1 MKGVAVLIGLLAAS
15 LGGMWA
21 HFAHHNA
28 LTGDVPAGSR
38 SVETDTVVHL
48 GMALDLTLLVPLYAG
63 SAVLLWRRSP
73 WGFVLGMIALL
84 AGLLHQLSYMVAMP
98 IQVAAGIPGASSYD
112 AGEPVIVSLYLLGIL
127 LLLRP
132 IRRGTR
138 WQRDTCR
145 STEANS
151 GAPKK
156 DVVLYVL
163 VVGRGVVSETRDVL
177 ISSSEPGSTGRPR
190 NGALRWGPA
199 WKQAAV
205 PTRSQLCMQ
214 VSIDNG
220 MQDRGH

>member
-98 IQVAAGIPGASSYD
+98 SRLPLASLVPAHTTPANRS
-112 AGEPVIVSLYLLGIL
+112 S
-127 LLLRP
+127 
-132 IRRGTR
+132 
-138 WQRDTCR
+138 CR
-145 STEANS
+145 STCSEYSCCFAPYGEAP
-151 GAPKK
+151 A
-156 DVVLYVL
+156 
-163 VVGRGVVSETRDVL
+163 
-177 ISSSEPGSTGRPR
+177 GSATPVARPR
-190 NGALRWGPA
+190 PIAEPRRRTLSSTSWSSD
-199 WKQAAV
+199 AV
-205 PTRSQLCMQ
+205 SCQRREMS
-214 VSIDNG
+214 
-220 MQDRGH
+220 

>member
-132 IRRGTR
+132 IRRGT
-138 WQRDTCR
+138 
-145 STEANS
+145 A
-151 GAPKK
+151 
-156 DVVLYVL
+156 
-163 VVGRGVVSETRDVL
+163 
-177 ISSSEPGSTGRPR
+177 GSATPVARPR
-190 NGALRWGPA
+190 PIAEPRRRTLSSTPWSSD
-199 WKQAAV
+199 AV
-205 PTRSQLCMQ
+205 SCQRRQMS
-214 VSIDNG
+214 
-220 MQDRGH
+220 